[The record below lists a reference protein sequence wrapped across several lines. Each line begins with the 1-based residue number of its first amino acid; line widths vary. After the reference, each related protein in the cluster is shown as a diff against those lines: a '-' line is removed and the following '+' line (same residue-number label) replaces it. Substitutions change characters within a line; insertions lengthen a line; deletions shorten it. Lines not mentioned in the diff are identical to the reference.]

1 MNYLRA
7 LKERDQ
13 ALAECLFAREQLR
26 AAAVETTEAYR
37 AHPMPVLGVAAGV
50 GFLAGRLRLGAS
62 TIWAGARLGGG
73 PAIQLLRNYFGG
85 W

>member
-1 MNYLRA
+1 MKYLRA
-7 LKERDQ
+7 LKARDQ
-13 ALAECLFAREQLR
+13 ALAECLIAREQLR
-26 AAAVETTEAYR
+26 TAAADTAEAYR
-37 AHPMPVLGVAAGV
+37 VHPMPVLGMAAGV

-73 PAIQLLRNYFGG
+73 PAIQLLRSYFGG